1 MDTSNSSFKVNGI
14 VFVREIAQIHH
25 DPIKEKDLIFN
36 IAAEYDQRDEK
47 STTSSIRAQKVQEN
61 FSNEDQVIK
70 VNLTMTMKKT
80 CKLSKETEKNLN
92 IAQKVQENLDPSNEK
107 YSLSLETI
115 PQAEEVDAY
124 EKNCKHSTETDENN
138 CKSAQKVQENFF
150 LKELGHVHHDCSN
163 KRGCISPDF
172 TLIISQELQES
183 LTGEEIAQ
191 FHHGLLNEKDYN
203 LVGDY
208 HEDEAEN
215 VTLQEFQENLLKED
229 EAQIL
234 HDLAIVEQNLPVNQ
248 EELMV
253 GLSSDSHPNIQK
265 EEHHKVP
272 KSRVKDL
279 IFFFEN

>member
-47 STTSSIRAQKVQEN
+47 STSSIRAQKVQEN

-183 LTGEEIAQ
+183 LTGKEIAQ

-215 VTLQEFQENLLKED
+215 VTLQELQENLLKED
-229 EAQIL
+229 VAQIL

-248 EELMV
+248 EELIL
-253 GLSSDSHPNIQK
+253 GLSSDSHQWSTEAGKI
-265 EEHHKVP
+265 P
-272 KSRVKDL
+272 KYRIPKLRYSNRT
-279 IFFFEN
+279 E